1 MDDFH
6 AQKYRMMIRVR
17 FLLASLLLSAV
28 LFGAFKFK
36 SAVWGFY
43 AHKQINRL
51 AVFTLPSEMIGFYK
65 YFIQD
70 IKENAVNPDMRR
82 YAVKNEA
89 PRHYIDLDVYGDSA
103 LYVVPKYWKDAVE
116 K

>member
-1 MDDFH
+1 
-6 AQKYRMMIRVR
+6 MIMVGIRIHKSIIFTGLFFVI
-17 FLLASLLLSAV
+17 L
-28 LFGAFKFK
+28 LFGGFKEVE
-36 SAVWGFY
+36 SSWGFY

-65 YFIQD
+65 HFVQD

-89 PRHYIDLDVYGDSA
+89 PRHYIDLDVYGDSVRT
-103 LYVVPKYWKDAVE
+103 LVRL
-116 K
+116 